1 MKTGDWIR
9 LCGAVLLVTGCAVTE
24 QQKPKKTPQVN
35 LGGYSDT
42 FKQGYADGCESA
54 GARSPRRNEG
64 RYKTE
69 ADYMMGWNDGY
80 SACRKGR

>member
-1 MKTGDWIR
+1 MNTMDWMR
-9 LCGAVLLVTGCAVTE
+9 WCGLALLVAGCAATE
-24 QQKPKKTPQVN
+24 QEKPKPAQVN

-42 FKQGYADGCESA
+42 FKQGYADGCDSA
-54 GARSPRRNEG
+54 GGHRQRRNES

-80 SACRKGR
+80 SACQRRR